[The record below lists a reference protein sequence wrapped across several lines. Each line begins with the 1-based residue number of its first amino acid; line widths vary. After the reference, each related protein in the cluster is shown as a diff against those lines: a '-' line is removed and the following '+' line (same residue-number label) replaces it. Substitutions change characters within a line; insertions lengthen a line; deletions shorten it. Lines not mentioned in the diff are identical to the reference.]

1 MRHLTML
8 LAVTALLL
16 LGPAVAHAE
25 DWLSVVTP
33 DAGLYAQTI
42 GADSRGVEGVS
53 FVLGQV
59 AGHRGWL
66 DVLKPLDRVGVGVS
80 ADLRPGGLLCLGGGY
95 QADTGWL
102 GYVGVHIGW

>member
-8 LAVTALLL
+8 LAVTVLLL
-16 LGPAVAHAE
+16 IGPAVAHAQ

-53 FVLGQV
+53 FILGTV
-59 AGHRGWL
+59 AEHRGWL
-66 DVLKPLDRVGVGVS
+66 DVLKPLDRVGVGLS
-80 ADLRPGGLLCLGGGY
+80 ADLRPGGPLCLGGGY
-95 QADTGWL
+95 QADAGWI
-102 GYVGVHIGW
+102 GYVGVHVGW